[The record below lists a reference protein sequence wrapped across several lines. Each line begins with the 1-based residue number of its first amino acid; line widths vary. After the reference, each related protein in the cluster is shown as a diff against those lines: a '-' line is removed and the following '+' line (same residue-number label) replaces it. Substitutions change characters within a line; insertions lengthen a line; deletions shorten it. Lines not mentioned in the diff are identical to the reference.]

1 MKIIALSV
9 PGPTPD
15 PKKMGELA
23 GEEARNA
30 WELLKADVVRE
41 AYLRKDKPGVVVVL
55 EASTVESAETALS
68 QLPFYRHGLVRFD
81 LILVG
86 PFPTLN
92 ACFHNLGN
100 DGYRNNSILEL

>member
-15 PKKMGELA
+15 QKKMNELA

-41 AYLRKDKPGVVVVL
+41 VYLRKDKRGVVAVCQIK
-55 EASTVESAETALS
+55 S
-68 QLPFYRHGLVRFD
+68 
-81 LILVG
+81 
-86 PFPTLN
+86 
-92 ACFHNLGN
+92 
-100 DGYRNNSILEL
+100 

>member
-15 PKKMGELA
+15 PKKMNELA
-23 GEEARNA
+23 GEETRNA

-55 EASTVESAETALS
+55 EASTVEAAETALS
-68 QLPFYRHGLVRFD
+68 QLPYYRHGLIRFE
-81 LILVG
+81 LIPVG
-86 PFPTLN
+86 PFTNFERL
-92 ACFHNLGN
+92 F
-100 DGYRNNSILEL
+100 S

>member
-1 MKIIALSV
+1 MKIIALSI

-15 PKKMGELA
+15 PAKMNELA

-55 EASTVESAETALS
+55 EASSAEAAEAALS
-68 QLPFYRHGLVRFD
+68 QLPFYRHGLIRFE
-81 LILVG
+81 LIPIG
-86 PFPTLN
+86 PFTNFERLF
-92 ACFHNLGN
+92 A
-100 DGYRNNSILEL
+100 

>member
-15 PKKMGELA
+15 LEKMNELA

-55 EASTVESAETALS
+55 EAPSAEAAEAALS
-68 QLPFYRHGLVRFD
+68 QLPFYRHGLIRFE
-81 LILVG
+81 LIPGHL
-86 PFPTLN
+86 PTLN
-92 ACFHNLGN
+92 ACLHNVRTGRLPKPFW
-100 DGYRNNSILEL
+100 

>member
-15 PKKMGELA
+15 PEKMAELA

-41 AYLRKDKPGVVVVL
+41 AYLRKDKPG
-55 EASTVESAETALS
+55 SLS
-68 QLPFYRHGLVRFD
+68 SWRHQLWKRRKQPC
-81 LILVG
+81 
-86 PFPTLN
+86 PNFP
-92 ACFHNLGN
+92 
-100 DGYRNNSILEL
+100 SIAMD